1 MKRGSRFVYTR
12 MPNFFAQN
20 STFSYIALYAHAFL
34 HMRIFLHFHT
44 WHFIH
49 MHFKNFFFAQNF
61 TFSAKAYFATIAIN
75 IRMKLFNELY
85 CLYIESTR
93 RDFLKQIAGTAA
105 AATHNPGASKIIDA
119 ASSAHYSPAA
129 FNFGYEISNATTI
142 PSLTQLFKS
151 LWDARK
157 RKYTSDELKQHVEKS
172 AKTLAS
178 GKPLDAKTAL
188 MLAASDPDVIAMS
201 VSLKARQAA
210 RYTKNINASTHL
222 DYEKFYDEF
231 LEEHLDMLMDFFAT
245 GDTSFFANMWPL
257 DIMFNNKVI
266 LSKQQAIS
274 RGIFSPVSQI
284 KSNVEQYA
292 QQAVKRPARRP
303 STPQIK
309 NRDDIEYAPAD
320 YKGAW
325 QHDADYQ
332 SLSMGESFN
341 AGDTNK
347 RQRTK

>member
-1 MKRGSRFVYTR
+1 
-12 MPNFFAQN
+12 
-20 STFSYIALYAHAFL
+20 
-34 HMRIFLHFHT
+34 
-44 WHFIH
+44 
-49 MHFKNFFFAQNF
+49 
-61 TFSAKAYFATIAIN
+61 
-75 IRMKLFNELY
+75 MKLFNELY
-85 CLYIESTR
+85 CFYIESTR

-105 AATHNPGASKIIDA
+105 AAIHNPGASKIIDA

-142 PSLTQLFKS
+142 PSLTELFKS

-172 AKTLAS
+172 AKTLTS

-188 MLAASDPDVIAMS
+188 MLAASDPDVMAMS
-201 VSLKARQAA
+201 VDLKARQAA
-210 RYTKNINASTHL
+210 RYAKNINASTHL
-222 DYEKFYDEF
+222 DYEQFYDEF
-231 LEEHLDMLMDFFAT
+231 FEEHLDMLMD
-245 GDTSFFANMWPL
+245 FFANMWPL

-292 QQAVKRPARRP
+292 QQAVKRPTQQP

-341 AGDTNK
+341 AGAANK
-347 RQRTK
+347 RRRAK